1 MSNHIDIKNI
11 IFGTIVENTNI
22 FFSVLTLLLAY
33 WLQDVIFPN
42 TFSKFTSNIPEFI
55 NNMNFRNVMNIIYP
69 FIIAEILFYINNIIV
84 SHKVPAMEL
93 AVVKKITDQ
102 ILDSVKTTKKQIN
115 TNELIMNLKKVLETR
130 TVYHLIVSNI
140 LPFIL
145 ISIGFIYSFT
155 KANVKMGIIS
165 LIIISIFIL
174 TTLYFQKSSVQAAC
188 DNEDAINMFYDNIQ
202 DVMINSDT
210 VITSNTKNK
219 EMENLNI
226 DGEYVKDKY
235 ITREIKAAE
244 NTFGLHIFA
253 VIVTLVLDAIA
264 IKMYTNNNIPI
275 DALISICLISITFM
289 KYFNSAI
296 SKFRNSI
303 GFVGKFYEIQK
314 YFSEFKINDEKDKNL
329 IVRNA
334 DIEFSNITLK
344 YGDKVIIKN
353 FNHKIKGRTKI
364 GIIGNI
370 GCGKTSL
377 MKMISGLIEYEG
389 TIYIDGQDLKLCNY
403 DSILNN
409 IVYISQHPKMFNKT
423 ILYNIAYGTNY
434 NEKDVNEFLK
444 MINFYDFFQ
453 QFEGGLQSKV
463 GKEGSKLSG
472 GQKQIIAIIRSLLQN
487 KSIILLDEPTS
498 SLDPDT
504 KKSVIGLLKNITGK
518 TILIVTHDQS
528 LYDLFDDYVIMK

>member
-235 ITREIKAAE
+235 ITSEIKAAE